1 MATTTEKLL
10 LDIQVKNT
18 QALGRL
24 NGQLQGLQT
33 SGLKLGTVLKGATAA
48 LVALGAVKI
57 GSFIVNTTKEF
68 EDLNTT
74 LASVTGSVQ

>member
-24 NGQLQGLQT
+24 NGQLANLNS
-33 SGLKLGTVLKGATAA
+33 SGLKLGTVLKGAAA
-48 LVALGAVKI
+48 GLAAFGAVKV
-57 GSFIVNTTKEF
+57 GQFIINTTQEF
-68 EDLNTT
+68 ENLNTT
-74 LASVTGSVQ
+74 